1 MTFYLFIIYCN
12 GIKILR
18 FFYFL
23 QDFLVQL
30 ESKKARVLSLNLTS
44 KNFTNL
50 RTQEGRELRDKLR
63 HMNKRWEAIC
73 DRANLMQND
82 LKISLIH
89 CEEFHITIHDLLLWL
104 ESVETKVQQ
113 CEPINRGADE
123 SALWTKLRKL
133 KVSIL

>member
-1 MTFYLFIIYCN
+1 M
-12 GIKILR
+12 
-18 FFYFL
+18 FL

-44 KNFTNL
+44 KNFTNS

-133 KVSIL
+133 KVSKLKW